1 MKITDMRTNNHPY
14 FRDLKEGEVF
24 LWDRD
29 ICMKVD
35 ETECDYDSYNFINL
49 RTGEHLGY
57 LDDLQRVIK
66 LDGELII
73 KGNKE
78 AEIDV

>member
-14 FRDLKEGEVF
+14 FSDLKEGEVF
-24 LWDRD
+24 LWAGA

-35 ETECDYDSYNFINL
+35 ETEYNYDSYNCINL
-49 RTGEHLGY
+49 KTGEHMGY

-66 LDGELII
+66 LDCELII
-73 KGNKE
+73 RGNKE
-78 AEIDV
+78 AEVDL